1 MRQEKLKNLEK
12 YGTKLGRSSKTLA
25 AEANEQA
32 QPSLFK
38 KKSEKSSLR
47 PGKKKQC
54 ETCPTKF
61 ILEQAVATMTVTL
74 HNIFRFN
81 RVQST
86 DGGRGR
92 RRLLPSV

>member
-1 MRQEKLKNLEK
+1 MQKEELMRQEKLKNLEK

-47 PGKKKQC
+47 PGKKKSNSR
-54 ETCPTKF
+54 
-61 ILEQAVATMTVTL
+61 
-74 HNIFRFN
+74 H
-81 RVQST
+81 VQQN
-86 DGGRGR
+86 
-92 RRLLPSV
+92 LF